1 MSFLQVATHN
11 IGPGGLAAG
20 VKKWDVLLAI
30 DGEIFNEEPR
40 SLYLKFQ
47 NRRDAPWLL
56 TFKRKNEV
64 FDVLVYYPFV
74 ADFIKTDQDATNQAT
89 ELIKKHRFMNLDAY
103 RNFEVYRD
111 AIKNVDLVDTRPN
124 PFVTLIAPIW
134 MLHNRL
140 YLLMFLAIAIYCTT
154 FFAHFYLFALTAIL
168 IGLYTQR
175 NQIDLKRAY
184 CQMLEKKLWMVV
196 ASDDE
201 LKVVEKVIAI
211 DNESRVRHFVVTS
224 RRAI

>member
-1 MSFLQVATHN
+1 MSFLQIATHN
-11 IGPGGLAAG
+11 IGPGGRAAG
-20 VKKWDVLLAI
+20 IRKWDVLLAV
-30 DGEIFNEEPR
+30 DGEIFTEEPQL
-40 SLYLKFQ
+40 LYLKFQ

-64 FDVLVYYPFV
+64 FDVLVYLPFV
-74 ADFIKTDQDATNQAT
+74 ADFVKTDEDLTNQAT
-89 ELIKKHRFMNLDAY
+89 ELIKKHRFMDLADY

-111 AIKNVDLVDTRPN
+111 AVKNVDLVDTRPN

-140 YLLMFLAIAIYCTT
+140 YLLLFLSIAIYCTT
-154 FFAHFYLFALTAIL
+154 YFAHFYVFALTAIL
-168 IGLYTQR
+168 VGLYTQR
-175 NQIDLKRAY
+175 HQIDLKRAY

-211 DNESRVRHFVVTS
+211 DNESRVRHFVSTS
-224 RRAI
+224 RRAF

>member
-1 MSFLQVATHN
+1 MSFLQIATHN
-11 IGPGGLAAG
+11 IGPGGRAAG
-20 VKKWDVLLAI
+20 IRKWDVLLAV
-30 DGEIFNEEPR
+30 DGEIFTEEPQL
-40 SLYLKFQ
+40 LYLKFQ

-64 FDVLVYYPFV
+64 FDVLVYLPFV
-74 ADFIKTDQDATNQAT
+74 ADFVKTDEDLTNQAT
-89 ELIKKHRFMNLDAY
+89 ELIKKHRFMDLADY

-111 AIKNVDLVDTRPN
+111 AVKNVDLVDTRPN

-140 YLLMFLAIAIYCTT
+140 YLLLFLAIAIYCTT
-154 FFAHFYLFALTAIL
+154 FFAHFYVFALTAFL
-168 IGLYTQR
+168 VGLYTQR
-175 NQIDLKRAY
+175 HQIDLKRAY

-211 DNESRVRHFVVTS
+211 DNESRVRHFVSTS
-224 RRAI
+224 RRAF